1 MRVRCACGARAVRVR
16 CRAAGVSLSLAL
28 TPTCSSSAMPSSW
41 TSSFIVLHEVWPGG
55 RAWLGPGLGLG
66 SGSGSGIRGRGG
78 WSGRAGARHLELR
91 SDLALDLL
99 LHRAQPVL
107 RDARRDATRRVEAN
121 RLACG
126 RESGVSSSWGRPERG
141 CAVPPEAP
149 RGSRLRPGKR
159 RRALSPRGSRAGR
172 WGALWRRSKPAG
184 LPSARISGRRKASHA
199 SGFSKS
205 YVSSAGS
212 IWLMVPFWS
221 AGS

>member
-1 MRVRCACGARAVRVR
+1 MRVRCACGARAVQSCWSKPKPSPDSHLQLKRDAELLDELLHRVTRGLAGGPRLVRARVR
-16 CRAAGVSLSLAL
+16 FRVRVGVSNQ
-28 TPTCSSSAMPSSW
+28 
-41 TSSFIVLHEVWPGG
+41 GK
-55 RAWLGPGLGLG
+55 
-66 SGSGSGIRGRGG
+66 GG

-107 RDARRDATRRVEAN
+107 RDARRDAPCRVEAN

-172 WGALWRRSKPAG
+172 WGASWRRSKPAG